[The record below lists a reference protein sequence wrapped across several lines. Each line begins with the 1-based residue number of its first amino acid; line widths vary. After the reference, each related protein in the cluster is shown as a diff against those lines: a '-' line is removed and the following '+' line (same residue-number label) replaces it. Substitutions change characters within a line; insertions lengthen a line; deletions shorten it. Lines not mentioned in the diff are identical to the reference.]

1 MTVTTLVV
9 ADDRSG
15 ACDTGHQ
22 FAARGRE
29 TVVVGR
35 RDRSATAD
43 VLVVDTD
50 SRYADASTAAERV
63 RDAVTTRDPD
73 LVYKKVDSTLRGNL
87 VAEVD
92 AALTAS
98 GADLALVAPA
108 FPAEGRTTVGGYHLV
123 DGTPVAETAA
133 GSDSDAPVET
143 SHLPTRFS
151 GSNYQVDH
159 IPIDAVGDAST
170 VAGRLAD
177 AASGDD
183 PTVLTCDAATDD
195 HLAAIAAGA
204 ADATDAADS
213 PLDVLYVGSAG
224 LARHVT
230 VGSESGPILGVV
242 GSASPRTF
250 DQLDAL
256 PDEQVVALDGPALI
270 DDEATAV
277 SAAVDQAL
285 DRLGKGTSTVG
296 TAVVVTAAKSPTDVD
311 ATLQAAEEAG
321 LSGASAREHVASGLA
336 AVAARVT
343 EASSPGAYLL
353 SGGAVAAATLDAL
366 DADGIRLTGQAVE
379 DGVPIGRVVGGA
391 AATSPVATKAG
402 AFGDRRTIRNC
413 LGALAGYDE

>member
-1 MTVTTLVV
+1 MTATTLVV

-22 FAARGRE
+22 FAARGFE

-35 RDRSATAD
+35 DHSATAD

-50 SRYADASTAAERV
+50 SRYADATTAGERV
-63 RDAVTTRDPD
+63 REVVTTRDPD

-92 AALTAS
+92 AAIAAS

-133 GSDSDAPVET
+133 GSDPDAPVET
-143 SHLPTRFS
+143 SHLPTRFAD
-151 GSNYQVDH
+151 SNYPVEH
-159 IPIDAVGDAST
+159 LPVDAVGDAST
-170 VAGRLAD
+170 VADRLAD
-177 AASGDD
+177 AAGEDG
-183 PTVLTCDAATDD
+183 PVVVTCDAATDD

-204 ADATDAADS
+204 PDATGTAGAGLADS
-213 PLDVLYVGSAG
+213 PLDVVYVGSAG

-230 VGSESGPILGVV
+230 VGRETDPVLGVV

-256 PDEQVVALDGPALI
+256 PDEQVVVLDGPALI

-277 SAAVDQAL
+277 AAAVEQTL
-285 DRLGKGTSTVG
+285 DRIEDG
-296 TAVVVTAAKSPTDVD
+296 TAAVVTAAESTADVE
-311 ATLQAAEEAG
+311 ATLQAADAAG
-321 LSGASAREHVASGLA
+321 LSGSVARERVASGLA

-343 EASSPGAYLL
+343 RASSPGGYLL

-366 DADGIRLTGQAVE
+366 DAEGLRLTGRAVE
-379 DGVPIGRVVGGA
+379 DGVPVGRVVGGA
-391 AATSPVATKAG
+391 AADRPVVTKAG
-402 AFGDRRTIRNC
+402 AFGDWRTIRNC
-413 LGALAGYDE
+413 LDALAGYDE